1 MHIYIQLERG
11 QLLTVSPYLIKR
23 RKQHFHHLEQYGIDL
38 ILGCNGFIWIGEH
51 VDPKVVDTMIEDQV
65 DKPEQKGSKFEGTFG
80 NQVQEVYTPLE
91 TRQNICRTANAIRVL
106 STLGFIMTVE
116 VIMEIVNLSISL
128 NIDVHEML
136 GSEFCVLTAEKEV
149 ERRSSSKK
157 RG

>member
-1 MHIYIQLERG
+1 MYIQLERG
-11 QLLTVSPYLIKR
+11 QLLIVSPYLIKR
-23 RKQHFHHLEQYGIDL
+23 RKQHFHHLDQYGIDL

-51 VDPKVVDTMIEDQV
+51 VDPKEDAMIEDHV
-65 DKPEQKGSKFEGTFG
+65 DKPEQKALKFEGT
-80 NQVQEVYTPLE
+80 VQEVYTPLE